1 MQRGVGDG
9 YAAHEHGRKPR
20 HGGDCAGA
28 ADLHVNRFHG
38 GERFFGGEFVR
49 NRPTRRARHKAEFFL
64 FGQRVHFDDHAV
76 DFIRQAEAVFGQPFV
91 FAQHGRR
98 AGVRAEI
105 AFGQRKAEFAQQ
117 REFFDMA
124 FRLP

>member
-9 YAAHEHGRKPR
+9 NTAHEHGRKPR

-49 NRPTRRARHKAEFFL
+49 NRPTRRARHEAEFFL
-64 FGQRVHFDDHAV
+64 FGQRVHFDHHAV
-76 DFIRQAEAVFGQPFV
+76 DFIRQAGAVFGQPFV

-105 AFGQRKAEFAQQ
+105 AFGQGKTEFVQQ
-117 REFFDMA
+117 REFFHVA
-124 FRLP
+124 FR

>member
-20 HGGDCAGA
+20 HGGNSAGA

-49 NRPTRRARHKAEFFL
+49 NRPTRRARHEAEL
-64 FGQRVHFDDHAV
+64 LLLGQRVHFDHHAV
-76 DFIRQAEAVFGQPFV
+76 DFIRQAGAVFSQPFV

-105 AFGQRKAEFAQQ
+105 AFGQGKTEFVQQ

-124 FRLP
+124 FR